1 MSKRFSVF
9 LIFIV
14 FVSSFTATSQVQL
27 HNDGKYPY
35 TTVDGDPTKSRI
47 YKLDNGL
54 TVFLTVYKNEPRIQT
69 YIPIKAGSKND
80 PSDATGL
87 AHYLEH
93 MLFKGTDKFGSKDFE
108 KEKPLLDEIIQLFE
122 TYRAATDEDTRK
134 EIYHKIDSVSGLAS
148 KYAIANEYDK
158 MMNVIGAKGTNA
170 YTWVEQ
176 TVYTND
182 IPANQLEK
190 WLIIE
195 SERFRNPVLRLFHTE
210 LETVYEEKNISMD
223 TDGEKAWDR
232 LFLSLYPTHQYGT
245 QTTIG
250 TIEHLKNP
258 SMKKV
263 IDYYRTYYVPN
274 NMAIVLSGD
283 LDPDKTIELVDK
295 YWGSKPAGIVPE
307 YVPPVEDP
315 ITNPIEHEVVGQ
327 DAEYVLIGYRFP
339 GANTRESDIVTM
351 IDMILANNGAGLLDL
366 NLNQSQK
373 VLSSSSSLMNFK
385 DYTTHVLSGNAREG
399 QSLEQVKDLILD
411 QIELIKKGNF
421 PDWLPGAIISDLKLS
436 RIKSFESNRQ
446 RAGAF
451 VNAFV
456 KGIPWEDEVKKLD
469 RLSKITKQEIVD
481 FANKYYGNNY
491 ALVYK
496 KTGEDK
502 NVQKVEKPVITP
514 VEVNRQD
521 NSPFLASISEMQVE
535 DLKPVFI
542 NFSTDLYRTEL
553 NNDVPFLY
561 KKNEENEYFS
571 LSFVIDVGSNNDRKV
586 PLAASYFDYLGTTK
600 YSPSQLKEEFYKLGC
615 TYSISSGEEQTVIN
629 LSGLD
634 ENFDKA
640 FELLQSVLSDI
651 QPGKE
656 ALNNLISDVM
666 KLRSDNKLDREKI
679 LWDAMWS
686 YGKYGSRSP
695 YTNVLTEK
703 ELRSLKPEELVSII
717 KNLPAYKHKV
727 LYFGPKDNSVI
738 SSKLNQSGNQPA
750 AGLLDPPKGT
760 LFTELP
766 TEQNKVYVVN
776 FPDMVQAEILMLSKK
791 EIYNKDL
798 APYISM
804 YNEYFGGGMSSII
817 FQELRESKALAY
829 STFSS
834 FSTPSKK
841 EESFYN
847 IAYIG
852 TQADK
857 LPEAMEGLFGILNKM
872 PESEITFS
880 TGKDNLIQKIRSERI
895 TKAAILNNFL
905 ASEKMGLDY
914 DIREDIFN
922 KASGMKIEDVRKF
935 QEKNVKDSKY
945 NILVLGD
952 KNKLDVKAL
961 EKYGKVKYLTLE
973 EIFGY

>member
-1 MSKRFSVF
+1 MNKRF
-9 LIFIV
+9 IV
-14 FVSSFTATSQVQL
+14 LLLFVLFAASFTSKAQVQL
-27 HNDGKYPY
+27 HNDGRYPY
-35 TTVDGDPTKSRI
+35 TTVDGDPTRSRI
-47 YKLDNGL
+47 YKLNNGL

-69 YIPIKAGSKND
+69 YIPIRAGSKND

-93 MLFKGTDKFGSKDFE
+93 MLFKGTDKYGSKDYE
-108 KEKPLLDEIIQLFE
+108 KEKPLVDEVINLFE
-122 TYRAATDEDTRK
+122 DYRATTNEDKRK
-134 EIYHKIDSVSGLAS
+134 EIYRMIDSVSGLAS

-170 YTWVEQ
+170 YTWIEQ

-210 LETVYEEKNISMD
+210 LEAVYEEKNISMD
-223 TDGEKAWDR
+223 NDGEKAWDR
-232 LFLSLYPTHQYGT
+232 LFLDLYPTHQYGT

-250 TIEHLKNP
+250 TIDHLKNP

-263 IDYYRTYYVPN
+263 MNYFNTYYVPN
-274 NMAIVLSGD
+274 NMAIALSGD
-283 LDPDKTIELVDK
+283 LDPDKTIELIDK
-295 YWGSKPAGIVPE
+295 YWGSKPAGVVPD
-307 YVPPVEDP
+307 YIPPVEKP
-315 ITNPIEHEVVGQ
+315 ITSLIEREVTGP

-339 GANTRESDIVTM
+339 GANTKENDLVTM
-351 IDMILANNGAGLLDL
+351 VDMILSNTGAGLLDL
-366 NLNQSQK
+366 NLNQKQK
-373 VLSSSSSLMNFK
+373 VLSSSSSLMSFK
-385 DYTTHVLSGNAREG
+385 DYSTHVISGNPREG
-399 QSLEQVKDLILD
+399 QSLEEVKALILE
-411 QIELIKKGNF
+411 QIEQIKKGAF
-421 PDWLPGAIISDLKLS
+421 PDWLPSAIVSDLKLS

-446 RAGAF
+446 RAGAL

-456 KGIPWEDEVKKLD
+456 KGVPWEDEVGRLE
-469 RLSKITKQEIVD
+469 RLSKITKQEIID
-481 FANKYYGNNY
+481 FANNNYSNNY

-496 KTGEDK
+496 RTGEDK
-502 NVQKVEKPVITP
+502 NVQKVEKPAITP

-521 NSPFLASISEMQVE
+521 NSPFLAAISEMQVE

-542 NFSTDLYRTEL
+542 NFSTDLSRSKL

-571 LSFVIDVGSNNDRKV
+571 LSFVIDIGSDKERKV
-586 PLAASYFDYLGTTK
+586 PLAASYFDYLGTSK
-600 YSPSQLKEEFYKLGC
+600 YTAAELKQEFYKLGC
-615 TYSISSGEEQTVIN
+615 TYSISSGEDETVIN

-634 ENFDKA
+634 ENFEKS
-640 FELLQSVLSDI
+640 FELLQSVLADV
-651 QPGKE
+651 QPGNE
-656 ALNNLISDVM
+656 ALKNLISDILKV
-666 KLRSDNKLDREKI
+666 RTDNKLDRDKI

-686 YGKYGSRSP
+686 YGKYGSKSS
-695 YTNVLTEK
+695 YTNILSEK
-703 ELRSLKPEELVSII
+703 ELKSLDPDELITII
-717 KNLPAYKHKV
+717 KSLPGYKHKV
-727 LYFGPKDNSVI
+727 LYFGPKDNVTI
-738 SSKLNQSGNQPA
+738 SAKLNQRGNQA
-750 AGLLDPPKGT
+750 ATGLLEPPNGKV
-760 LFTELP
+760 FTEKP
-766 TEQNKVYVVN
+766 TAQNTIYVVDY
-776 FPDMVQAEILMLSKK
+776 PEMVQAEILMLSKK
-791 EIYNKDL
+791 DSYSKDL

-841 EESFYN
+841 DESFYN

-857 LPEAMEGLFGILNKM
+857 LTEAMAGLFGILNTM

-895 TKAAILNNFL
+895 TKAAILNSFL

-922 KASGMKIEDVRKF
+922 KASGMTIEDVKRF
-935 QEKNVKDSKY
+935 HQKNVKDSKY
-945 NILVLGD
+945 NILILGD
-952 KNKLDVKAL
+952 KKKLDVKSL
-961 EKYGKVKYLTLE
+961 EKYGKVKFLSLE

>member
-1 MSKRFSVF
+1 MNKRF
-9 LIFIV
+9 IV
-14 FVSSFTATSQVQL
+14 LLLFVLFAASFTSKAQVQL
-27 HNDGKYPY
+27 HNDGRYPY
-35 TTVDGDPTKSRI
+35 TTVDGDPTRSRI
-47 YKLDNGL
+47 YKLNNGL

-69 YIPIKAGSKND
+69 YIPIRAGSKND

-93 MLFKGTDKFGSKDFE
+93 MLFKGTDKYGSKDYE
-108 KEKPLLDEIIQLFE
+108 KEKPLVDEVINLFE
-122 TYRAATDEDTRK
+122 DYRATTNEDKRK
-134 EIYHKIDSVSGLAS
+134 EIYRMIDSVSGLAS

-170 YTWVEQ
+170 YTWIEQ

-210 LETVYEEKNISMD
+210 LEAVYEEKNISMD
-223 TDGEKAWDR
+223 NDGEKAWDR
-232 LFLSLYPTHQYGT
+232 LFLDLYPTHQYGT

-250 TIEHLKNP
+250 TIDHLKNP

-263 IDYYRTYYVPN
+263 MNYFNTYYVPN
-274 NMAIVLSGD
+274 NMAIALSGD
-283 LDPDKTIELVDK
+283 LDPDKTIELIDK
-295 YWGSKPAGIVPE
+295 YWGSKPAGVVPD
-307 YVPPVEDP
+307 YIPPVEKP
-315 ITNPIEHEVVGQ
+315 ITSPIEREVTGP

-339 GANTRESDIVTM
+339 GANTKENDLVTM
-351 IDMILANNGAGLLDL
+351 VDMLLSNTGAGLLDL
-366 NLNQSQK
+366 NLNQKQK
-373 VLSSSSSLMNFK
+373 VLSSSSSLMSFK
-385 DYTTHVLSGNAREG
+385 DYSTHVISGNPREG
-399 QSLEQVKDLILD
+399 QSLEEVKALILE
-411 QIELIKKGNF
+411 QIEQIKKGAF
-421 PDWLPGAIISDLKLS
+421 PDWLPSAIVSDLKLS
-436 RIKSFESNRQ
+436 LIKSFESNRQ
-446 RAGAF
+446 RAGAL

-456 KGIPWEDEVKKLD
+456 KGVPWEDEVGRLE
-469 RLSKITKQEIVD
+469 RLSKITKQEIID
-481 FANKYYGNNY
+481 FANNNYSNNY

-496 KTGEDK
+496 RTGEDK
-502 NVQKVEKPVITP
+502 NVQKVEKPAITP

-521 NSPFLASISEMQVE
+521 NSPFLAAISEMQVE

-542 NFSTDLYRTEL
+542 NFSTDLSRSKL

-571 LSFVIDVGSNNDRKV
+571 LSFVIDIGSDNERKV
-586 PLAASYFDYLGTTK
+586 PLAASYFDYLGTSK
-600 YSPSQLKEEFYKLGC
+600 YTAAELKQEFYKLGC
-615 TYSISSGEEQTVIN
+615 TYSISSGEDETVIN

-634 ENFDKA
+634 ENFEKS
-640 FELLQSVLSDI
+640 FGLLQSVLADV
-651 QPGKE
+651 QPGNE
-656 ALNNLISDVM
+656 ALKNLISDILKV
-666 KLRSDNKLDREKI
+666 RTDNKLDRDKI

-686 YGKYGSRSP
+686 YGKYGSKSS
-695 YTNVLTEK
+695 YTNILSEK
-703 ELRSLKPEELVSII
+703 ELKSLDPDELITII
-717 KNLPAYKHKV
+717 KSLPGYKHKV
-727 LYFGPKDNSVI
+727 LYFGPKDNVTI
-738 SSKLNQSGNQPA
+738 SAKLNQRGNQPA
-750 AGLLDPPKGT
+750 TGLLEPPNGKV
-760 LFTELP
+760 FTEKP
-766 TEQNKVYVVN
+766 TAQNTIYVVDY
-776 FPDMVQAEILMLSKK
+776 PEMVQAEILMLSKK
-791 EIYNKDL
+791 DSYSKDL

-841 EESFYN
+841 DESFYN

-857 LPEAMEGLFGILNKM
+857 LTEAMAGLFGILNTM

-895 TKAAILNNFL
+895 TKAAILNSFL

-922 KASGMKIEDVRKF
+922 KASGMTIEDVKRF
-935 QEKNVKDSKY
+935 HQKNVKDSKY
-945 NILVLGD
+945 NILILGD
-952 KNKLDVKAL
+952 KKKLDVKSL
-961 EKYGKVKYLTLE
+961 EKYGKVKFLSLE